1 MTFFYFVNCCALT
14 YGPYIMLYKK
24 SILSEYSPYRR
35 CVSIGSIYLM
45 TTLIRMFLLG
55 TLVPLVSLD
64 SAARDIFQ
72 SLVNIIDLFGI
83 YHAINQTVG
92 KPEIKILSVLVGWG
106 LSESVLSTLLV
117 YWNGARQY
125 EFSWEYA
132 MLAVEQNINILQ
144 LAATIILVWL
154 WTRQDLSSNMVPIVS
169 SVLLFSLLK
178 SFFVKILLGS
188 GAAIWGNLI
197 ATGAISTF
205 AFSLF
210 LSITAA
216 K

>member
-24 SILSEYSPYRR
+24 SILSEYQPYRR
-35 CVSIGSIYLM
+35 CMSIAVIYLM
-45 TTLIRMFLLG
+45 TTMIRMFLLG

-106 LSESVLSTLLV
+106 LSESILSTLLV

-125 EFSWEYA
+125 EFSWEYFN
-132 MLAVEQNINILQ
+132 LSVEQNINILQ

-154 WTRQDLSSNMVPIVS
+154 WTRQDLSANMVPIVS
-169 SVLLFSLLK
+169 SVLLVSLLK
-178 SFFVKILLGS
+178 GFIVKILLGAS
-188 GAAIWGNLI
+188 GALVGNLI
-197 ATGAISTF
+197 VTMAISVF

-210 LSITAA
+210 LSITAQ
-216 K
+216 